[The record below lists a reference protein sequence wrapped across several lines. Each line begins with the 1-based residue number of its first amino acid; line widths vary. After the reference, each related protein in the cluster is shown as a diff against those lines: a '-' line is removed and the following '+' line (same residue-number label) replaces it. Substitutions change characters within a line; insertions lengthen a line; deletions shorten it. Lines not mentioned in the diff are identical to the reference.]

1 MSVCCYLSLMYK
13 VLVRSRSRH
22 SLVLI
27 MSRLVRS
34 WLQHYFLSPFSVN
47 QRKRRFQCR
56 TIQFLKNNERSV
68 WCNHNAKFRTCDTT
82 LMQNCFIFCQLL
94 TVQRHS
100 RQRQGAAFV
109 LVLWW
114 KCICLLFS
122 WWLKLKKKQEWL
134 EKNKQGLV
142 CFEVNTIA
150 MLLFFIFFQ
159 SESKNVVCALLSS
172 VCSAV
177 KKTRAER
184 EASDFLCCTGNS
196 QESHACSAAQQHAGR
211 CAVGRFVFSWAVLV
225 GLWKTLSVLS
235 KLCRAVRTRVE
246 LEHSAPFQVLA
257 DVGTSI
263 RKLSPNALPVFPVA
277 AVAGTGARMVWDG
290 LGLFDSTALQS
301 HKSFFCFCYVLLFP
315 SSNVVEKVRCSHAFL
330 KTAALKNM
338 NLEPSLLLPLLH
350 TTRWHFRNPLPA

>member
-1 MSVCCYLSLMYK
+1 MQPQCQIQSRLNPNLWHHIDAKLFYFLPVVDGTKALAAAARSSYCIGFVMKMHVCCSADG
-13 VLVRSRSRH
+13 S
-22 SLVLI
+22 
-27 MSRLVRS
+27 
-34 WLQHYFLSPFSVN
+34 N
-47 QRKRRFQCR
+47 
-56 TIQFLKNNERSV
+56 
-68 WCNHNAKFRTCDTT
+68 
-82 LMQNCFIFCQLL
+82 
-94 TVQRHS
+94 
-100 RQRQGAAFV
+100 
-109 LVLWW
+109 W
-114 KCICLLFS
+114 K
-122 WWLKLKKKQEWL
+122 
-134 EKNKQGLV
+134 KNKRIS

-150 MLLFFIFFQ
+150 MLLFFFFFQ
-159 SESKNVVCALLSS
+159 SESKNVVFTLLSS

-211 CAVGRFVFSWAVLV
+211 CAVARFVFSWAVLV

-235 KLCRAVRTRVE
+235 KLCRAVRTRVGM
-246 LEHSAPFQVLA
+246 EHSGPFQVLA

-301 HKSFFCFCYVLLFP
+301 QKSFFCFMLFP
-315 SSNVVEKVRCSHAFL
+315 SSNFVEKVRCSHAFL
-330 KTAALKNM
+330 KTGALKNM

-350 TTRWHFRNPLPA
+350 TTRWHFRNPIPA